1 MADCGGG
8 ISTQRHRKVVAYRVL
23 HGGVIAADMVGVV
36 EKVYFFV
43 KKLDLDHVT
52 RPNPGPKMG

>member
-8 ISTQRHRKVVAYRVL
+8 ISTQRHRKAVAYRVL

-36 EKVYFFV
+36 EKVYF
-43 KKLDLDHVT
+43 L
-52 RPNPGPKMG
+52 